1 MSLASEVEED
11 ATGMSGQST
20 QGAVERQLE
29 KIIVAIH
36 GVGNQR
42 RSDTIRTVAHRFGA
56 LNAPPLPVMPLGFF
70 SVGSSGEVY
79 VSQLDVRKD
88 HPLWNV
94 GFAEVYWAD
103 VPRDVVTK
111 GDTLEESKAW
121 GQTIVGRA
129 QALYRG
135 QVSQTACQVSD
146 ADFNM
151 TASVTEEIVEAI
163 AVMENLCWVAG
174 KAGLFKFDLAPLL
187 TDYIGDVQLVAEFR
201 SYRKEIVD
209 RFHDVLSQIVKH
221 FRERY
226 PDYPHDPEI
235 HVIAHSEGTVIS
247 FLAMLDALS
256 SIPDSANNYGW
267 IQCVRGF
274 MTIGSPIDKH
284 ILLWPKLWPDNN
296 LETADFKDWRPDKPV
311 LLKDANKGTRIRL
324 PKPIKW
330 RNYYD
335 FGDPIGFQLDTA
347 RRYLREQR
355 CGAFQFGFKDDFG
368 FSRYPF
374 PGKAHTDYWSDTN
387 LFRHFVDS
395 VVLPDPLSKTEESDV
410 KPPGNR
416 PLMSGIS
423 LSIPYVLCVVLHLA
437 AVYIM
442 FKATTSF
449 LKQGHWS
456 TVDVVRT
463 VASLSVLLC
472 SVTVASRLPR
482 LVRRSSLRWL
492 LLAAVIFFCGVV
504 ICLLTLPAEVSDFLA
519 GPFLNLT
526 WVRSTF
532 GAYSGRAFLVLIAVI
547 IPVICWLLPRWPRV
561 GRRVMVG
568 SGTAVIALAILCAYP
583 GHSTSAPP
591 LWPLV
596 LAALMFLYLWWL
608 AILAFDLSF
617 IWHRYIRNSV
627 ALDTLRDWRERR
639 DTTPR
644 TFGFR
649 QPTDWPP

>member
-1 MSLASEVEED
+1 MSLASTMKEELSAPD
-11 ATGMSGQST
+11 GDG
-20 QGAVERQLE
+20 RQLE

-79 VSQLDVRKD
+79 VSQLDVKKG

-103 VPRDVVTK
+103 VPREVVTK

-163 AVMENLCWVAG
+163 AVMQNLCWVAD

-209 RFHDVLSQIVKH
+209 RFHKILSQIVEH
-221 FRERY
+221 FRTRY
-226 PDYPHDPEI
+226 PDYPNDPQI

-256 SIPDSANNYGW
+256 STPDSANTYGW
-267 IQCVRGF
+267 IRYVRGF

-284 ILLWPKLWPDNN
+284 LLLWPKLWPDDN
-296 LETADFKDWRPDKPV
+296 LETADFEGWAPDKPV
-311 LLKDANKGTRIRL
+311 VLEDENNATRLRLL
-324 PKPIKW
+324 KPIKW

-347 RRYLREQR
+347 RRYLREMK

-374 PGKAHTDYWSDTN
+374 PGKAHTDYWSDSN
-387 LFRHFVDS
+387 LFRHFFDS
-395 VVLPDPLSKTEESDV
+395 VVLPDPATPTEETAV
-410 KPPGNR
+410 EPPRNR
-416 PLMSGIS
+416 PFMSGIS
-423 LSIPYVLCVVLHLA
+423 LSIPYLLCAVLHLA

-442 FKATTSF
+442 FKATTAF
-449 LKQGHWS
+449 LAQGKWS
-456 TVDVVRT
+456 TLDIFRT
-463 VASLSVLLC
+463 VISLSALLF

-492 LLAAVIFFCGVV
+492 LLAAIIFACGVTF
-504 ICLLTLPAEVSDFLA
+504 CLFALPPEVSDFLA
-519 GPFLNLT
+519 GPFLDLD
-526 WVRSTF
+526 WVTSTF
-532 GAYSGRAFLVLIAVI
+532 GAYSGRAFLLSVAIA
-547 IPVICWLLPRWPRV
+547 IPVICWLLPQRPRW

-568 SGTAVIALAILCAYP
+568 SGIAVIAMAIVSAYP
-583 GHSTSAPP
+583 ARSTTAPA

-627 ALDTLRDWRERR
+627 ALDTLRDWRQQR

-644 TFGFR
+644 TFR
-649 QPTDWPP
+649 ARRPKDWPP

>member
-1 MSLASEVEED
+1 MSTASVAED
-11 ATGMSGQST
+11 DANVTPEQSVH
-20 QGAVERQLE
+20 GDAAKRPLE
-29 KIIVAIH
+29 QIVVAIH

-42 RSDTIRTVAHRFGA
+42 RSDTIRTVAHRFGK
-56 LNAPPLPVMPLGFF
+56 LSDPPLPVMPLGFF
-70 SVGSSGEVY
+70 SVGNSGQVY
-79 VSQLDVRKD
+79 VSQLDVEEG
-88 HPLWNV
+88 HSLWKV

-103 VPRDVVTK
+103 VPRVVVTM

-129 QALYRG
+129 QALYRR

-151 TASVTEEIVEAI
+151 TAGVTEEIVEAI
-163 AVMENLCWVAG
+163 AVMENLLWVAG
-174 KAGLFKFDLAPLL
+174 KAGIFKFDLAPLL

-201 SYRKEIVD
+201 WYRKEIVD
-209 RFHDVLSQIVKH
+209 RFHGVLSKIVEH

-226 PDYPHDPEI
+226 PGDPEI

-256 SIPDSANNYGW
+256 STPDNINNYGW
-267 IQCVRGF
+267 IQYVRGF

-284 ILLWPKLWPDNN
+284 ILLWPKLWPDGN
-296 LETADFKDWRPDKPV
+296 LETDDFEGWSPDKSV
-311 LLKDANKGTRIRL
+311 LLKEANGDTRVRL

-355 CGAFQFGFKDDFG
+355 CGAFQFGFEDDFG

-374 PGKAHTDYWSDTN
+374 PGKAHTDYWSDTK
-387 LFRHFVDS
+387 LFRHFVDN
-395 VVLPDPLSKTEESDV
+395 VVLPDPSNKTDKGSA
-410 KPPGNR
+410 KPPKNK
-416 PLMSGIS
+416 PLMGVIS
-423 LSIPYVLCVVLHLA
+423 LSIPYLLCVFLHLA

-442 FKATTSF
+442 FKATTTF
-449 LKQGHWS
+449 LSQGQWS
-456 TVDVVRT
+456 MMDVVFT
-463 VASLSVLLC
+463 VTSLTVLLT

-482 LVRRSSLRWL
+482 LVRRSRFRWFVL
-492 LLAAVIFFCGVV
+492 TAVIFFSGVV
-504 ICLLTLPAEVSDFLA
+504 ISLLTLPADVSDFLA
-519 GPFLNLT
+519 GPVLQLSFFK
-526 WVRSTF
+526 STF
-532 GAYSGRAFLVLIAVI
+532 GVNSGNAFLVSIAAI
-547 IPVICWLLPRWPRV
+547 IAMVCWFLPRWPRL

-568 SGTAVIALAILCAYP
+568 LGTAVIALAIWRAYP
-583 GHSTSAPP
+583 GLSTSSGPP

-627 ALDTLRDWRERR
+627 ALDTLRDWREKK

-644 TFGFR
+644 TFSFR
-649 QPTDWPP
+649 KPKDW